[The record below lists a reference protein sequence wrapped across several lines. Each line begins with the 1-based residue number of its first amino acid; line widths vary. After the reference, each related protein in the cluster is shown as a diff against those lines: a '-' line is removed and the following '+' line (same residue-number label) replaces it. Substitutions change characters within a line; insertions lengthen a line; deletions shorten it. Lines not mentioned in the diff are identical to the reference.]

1 MQDAGKIRPPE
12 IQGEACAP
20 FRQFTQPRI
29 CTWLFLPG
37 RSNTRAIR
45 YPSAPRLFPH
55 TGHRRCTPPPAKGR
69 QAGQPKMWQIRLS
82 FPGKTA
88 ERICCPG
95 SRITPQTGQAPGS
108 PGFPVFRI
116 FFPVGWRAAEENSRN
131 PKANNASAIT
141 TSTAVKTGEN
151 IAAIVPQISAF
162 GKKNRFLP
170 CRLYVFRIY

>member
-1 MQDAGKIRPPE
+1 MQAAGKIRPPE

-95 SRITPQTGQAPGS
+95 SR
-108 PGFPVFRI
+108 
-116 FFPVGWRAAEENSRN
+116 EENSRN

-170 CRLYVFRIY
+170 CRLYVCRIYGLCVCT